1 MSPTYSRIRNLII
14 IDSDSV
20 SVFIIQR
27 SIELLAPDQ
36 QFNMKIVASI
46 RDFHSDLRSGNGHN
60 LKTVDWVIIDSK
72 YLWNDQA
79 ILIDVLQFIRTNDP
93 HIRRVLTVE
102 FFAGSTFNIM
112 LDQNLIDEVI
122 VKPIGR
128 DSLRNLVDTAPNN
141 HEIP

>member
-1 MSPTYSRIRNLII
+1 MSPTYSRTRNLII

-36 QFNMKIVASI
+36 QFNMKILASI
-46 RDFHSDLRSGNGHN
+46 RDFHNDLRSGNGHY

-93 HIRRVLTVE
+93 HIRRVLTAE
-102 FFAGSTFNIM
+102 FFSGSTFNIM